1 MARQGFSR
9 FKYSRAGYK
18 AVQDSGA
25 VQRILQ
31 QEADSRA
38 GGANAE
44 YGERIYRSG
53 QIQGKFAKGHIV
65 SCALPQPKSSRTEKW
80 RAKDNAKRTSIL
92 ENYL

>member
-9 FKYSRAGYK
+9 FKWKPSGYK
-18 AVQDSGA
+18 AVQNSGA
-25 VQRILQ
+25 VQRILS